1 MRADKGIKTRLDY
14 GSLIRMEGLED
25 HQSGYDYV
33 STPYD
38 LSTLVLWQEVN
49 DRMGR
54 EPGFRE

>member
-1 MRADKGIKTRLDY
+1 
-14 GSLIRMEGLED
+14 MEGLED
-25 HQSGYDYV
+25 HQSEYDYV